1 MNPKMPRPATLGGA
15 NRAVNSKELGGT
27 FDPEFSEEGR
37 EPQDSVVSNAP
48 ARIVL
53 GRRGS
58 FLYIR
63 SCPLCG
69 LEHAHGFFGHGQGS
83 DPLTAFAW
91 HSGVH
96 VAHCHCQGPGR
107 VARSTRG
114 GWRTVVVP
122 PAEWR
127 EPSGYEYRLVLFEPA
142 CFTPLGIQS
151 KDARLAMAELA
162 RRGAAT
168 SLEILRPRRG
178 FILWRG
184 DK

>member
-1 MNPKMPRPATLGGA
+1 MSPKMPRPAAPG
-15 NRAVNSKELGGT
+15 RAHRPRNSKELGGAFT
-27 FDPEFSEEGR
+27 SEQDR
-37 EPQDSVVSNAP
+37 EPQDSGVPIAQ
-48 ARIVL
+48 AQIII
-53 GRRGS
+53 GRRGC

-69 LEHAHGFFGHGQGS
+69 LDHTHGYFLHGQGG

-91 HSGVH
+91 HGGYRAAACFS
-96 VAHCHCQGPGR
+96 QGPGR
-107 VARSTRG
+107 IVRG
-114 GWRTVVVP
+114 SRTVVVR
-122 PAEWR
+122 PAEWH
-127 EPSGYEYRLVLFEPA
+127 EPKGELYQLVHGPDPA